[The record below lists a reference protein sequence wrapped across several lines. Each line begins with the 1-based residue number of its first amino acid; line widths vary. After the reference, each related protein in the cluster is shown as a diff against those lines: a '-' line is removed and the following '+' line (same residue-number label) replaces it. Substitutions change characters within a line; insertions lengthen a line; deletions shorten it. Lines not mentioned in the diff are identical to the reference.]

1 MYICI
6 YVYIYICIYVYVY
19 MCIYVYMYICIY
31 VCKYIYIDAYLLI
44 FIMHSTHENYIRL
57 FVFLVMVSLGVGQ
70 IWGSPDCCDTT
81 KIS

>member
-1 MYICI
+1 MYICMQI
-6 YVYIYICIYVYVY
+6 
-19 MCIYVYMYICIY
+19 
-31 VCKYIYIDAYLLI
+31 YIYIDAYLLI

>member
-1 MYICI
+1 MYANI
-6 YVYIYICIYVYVY
+6 
-19 MCIYVYMYICIY
+19 
-31 VCKYIYIDAYLLI
+31 YIYIDAYLLI